1 MRITPPDHPGGSP
14 PAPPEGGK
22 WLGPVACRH
31 PVKGAVGLPGYQPG
45 GCEKRKIEGVVFRR
59 RSMGRVRGQPFR
71 RNRTFMIGEAA
82 VAVLER
88 EQGLT
93 ARQIAERIVPVVHQ
107 FRFNN
112 STLGW
117 IVARTPGIIAVS
129 TSPHKI
135 STYELEEGRTADLP
149 KATQARIEAQLQ
161 KFYPPSGDIGN

>member
-1 MRITPPDHPGGSP
+1 
-14 PAPPEGGK
+14 
-22 WLGPVACRH
+22 
-31 PVKGAVGLPGYQPG
+31 
-45 GCEKRKIEGVVFRR
+45 
-59 RSMGRVRGQPFR
+59 
-71 RNRTFMIGEAA
+71 MIGEAA

-129 TSPHKI
+129 TSPNKV

-149 KATQARIEAQLQ
+149 KATQARIQAQLQ